1 MDTTRSSNTTIHKST
16 RSPPKVVHISPLI
29 SLTTA
34 HPESQWPQ
42 LVTGESSPSDAGVDH
57 WGELS
62 SQSETRDDPGLGQ
75 SQTMPGPVTYYRLEK
90 LNEVSIILTGHHT
103 ALWQQTALEL
113 SNNIALIIGQQGL
126 RWKICDIFPSFLH
139 SQARMRLQSGFIN
152 IIMVRLAQV
161 LQTIRQWYFIFK
173 PGHVSCPIQM
183 SARMRI
189 YATLMIFSTLILVHK
204 TAWVFPGIL
213 TPSCWD

>member
-62 SQSETRDDPGLGQ
+62 SQSETRDDTGLGQ

-126 RWKICDIFPSFLH
+126 RWKICDI
-139 SQARMRLQSGFIN
+139 SQA
-152 IIMVRLAQV
+152 
-161 LQTIRQWYFIFK
+161 
-173 PGHVSCPIQM
+173 SC
-183 SARMRI
+183 
-189 YATLMIFSTLILVHK
+189 
-204 TAWVFPGIL
+204 IL
-213 TPSCWD
+213 TRTREDAPSKWHHKYHHGPFGSSTADNQTVIFHFQTWPCFLSDSNVCSDENLCDFDDLFHLNFGS